1 MFDYA
6 EFMYTSEKWEK
17 FIGMY
22 IVFYDFCCCTI
33 CPDQEYKKNEVR
45 TCDLKY
51 GEYKIRQ
58 VPINSSKRL

>member
-1 MFDYA
+1 
-6 EFMYTSEKWEK
+6 
-17 FIGMY
+17 MY